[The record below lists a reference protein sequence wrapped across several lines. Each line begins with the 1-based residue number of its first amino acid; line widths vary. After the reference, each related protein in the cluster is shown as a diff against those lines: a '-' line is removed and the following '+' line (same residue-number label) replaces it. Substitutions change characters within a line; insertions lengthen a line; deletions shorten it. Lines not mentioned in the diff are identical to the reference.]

1 MTETETKIVDI
12 QLNYSEAVKGL
23 AKYEV
28 KMREA
33 KQAQEELR
41 KAMERGELTQEEYD
55 KEVVATR
62 TEITQLKN
70 EQRLLQKELQNQ
82 VKAENEAAGSLNE
95 LRAQLSNLT
104 AQYDALSAAQ
114 REGDIGQTLKDQI
127 NEVTTTLKSAEEGT
141 QRFYRNVGNYT
152 ESVKAAFGSLD
163 KELEQVKTDYEAAA
177 AASEKATK
185 EAEKAKEAYEA
196 AAKAEGETSEKTSQL
211 RKQYVDLSIAAKEAA
226 KKAETLRAQM
236 TTNVQAINATREATE
251 KLYSNL
257 IPFGNV
263 LLPMLSRGLAGIK
276 EGFALA
282 AQGAKIVG
290 KQLLALMANPI
301 VAFLAAVAAAIALVV
316 KGVKGSEENA
326 NKLSKV
332 LAPINMLL
340 GALQTALEKVCGWIL
355 TGIEYAGKLAQL
367 LGRVVQVATAD
378 IPLVGDAV
386 RAANIAV
393 EHAIEL
399 EEREQRL
406 IKERRALLVEEAKNE
421 RELADLREQAADAT
435 KSNSERMEALTKA
448 AKLEE
453 QVAAERLRLAKEEL
467 QLEKEKA
474 ELAPNSAEDNERLA
488 ELEAKVYQEETRL
501 FQKRKEITSQMSQF
515 QEQARKEAEA
525 NAAARVAAV
534 QAAEKKEV
542 EAIRAAEDAMIA
554 LIKDADEKSKA
565 EITARYTR
573 EIEALKNRINTEK
586 DLTVAARDAIAQT
599 ITAKEEQMQN
609 DLTAIDDA
617 AEKKRLEA
625 EAKAL
630 EDAKKLREDAAKE
643 EMLRVQNDWTE
654 KLQQAAD
661 NSVEQARI
669 ELERARENR
678 DNLQREEEESEQEF
692 RARQL
697 EANAEYLAAKKNLA
711 DQEVQ
716 VEQAKMQMITSLAGG
731 FSKTLAALGEDSKA
745 FAKMSKV
752 LALGEIAVNTGKAIA
767 AGTAQAQS
775 VPFPANLVA
784 VATTVAT
791 VLANIASAISTVKS
805 AKFAAGAIGIGGAGT
820 GTNDKIPAMISNG
833 ESVINAAA
841 TALFPN
847 ELAAINDIGRH
858 VTPEIGGLTL
868 NNAQPTLFGE
878 QMREAVE
885 EIHPVV
891 YVEDINLGQKSV
903 EVAEKRGIL

>member
-23 AKYEV
+23 AQYEV

-127 NEVTTTLKSAEEGT
+127 NEVTETLKSAEEGT

-152 ESVKAAFGSLD
+152 ESVKAAFWSLD
-163 KELEQVKTDYEAAA
+163 KELQQVKTDYEAAA
-177 AASEKATK
+177 AASEKASK

-236 TTNVQAINATREATE
+236 TTNEQAINATREATE

-282 AQGAKIVG
+282 AKGAKIVG

-326 NKLSKV
+326 NKLSKI

-435 KSNSERMEALTKA
+435 KSNSERLEALTKA

-554 LIKDADEKSKA
+554 LIKDADEKRKA

-573 EIEALKNRINTEK
+573 EIEALTNRLNTEK

-630 EDAKKLREDAAKE
+630 EDAKKLREDAAKD

-716 VEQAKMQMITSLAGG
+716 VEQAKMQMVTSLAGG

>member
-23 AKYEV
+23 AQYEV

-127 NEVTTTLKSAEEGT
+127 NEVTETLKSAEEGT

-152 ESVKAAFGSLD
+152 ESVKAAFWSLD
-163 KELEQVKTDYEAAA
+163 KELQQVKTDYEAAA
-177 AASEKATK
+177 AASEKASK

-236 TTNVQAINATREATE
+236 TTNEQAINATREATE

-282 AQGAKIVG
+282 AKGAKIVG

-326 NKLSKV
+326 NKLSKI

-435 KSNSERMEALTKA
+435 KSNSERLEALTKA

-554 LIKDADEKSKA
+554 LIKDADEKRKA

-573 EIEALKNRINTEK
+573 EIEALKNRLNTEK

-716 VEQAKMQMITSLAGG
+716 VEQAKMQMVTSLAGG

>member
-1 MTETETKIVDI
+1 MKETETKIVDI
-12 QLNYSEAVKGL
+12 QLNYSAAVEGL

-28 KMREA
+28 KVREA
-33 KQAQEELR
+33 KMAQEELR
-41 KAMERGELTQEEYD
+41 KALERGEISQQEYD
-55 KEVVATR
+55 KAVVASR
-62 TEITQLKN
+62 TELTQLKN
-70 EQRLLQKELQNQ
+70 EQRQLQKELQNQ
-82 VKAENEAAGSLNE
+82 VKAENEASGSLNE

-114 REGDIGQTLKDQI
+114 REGDVGKQLKDQI
-127 NEVTTTLKSAEEGT
+127 NEITNTLKAAEEGT
-141 QRFYRNVGNYT
+141 QRYYRNVGNYT
-152 ESVKAAFGSLD
+152 ESIKQAFGSLD
-163 KELEQVKTDYEAAA
+163 KELEKVKTDYEAAA

-185 EAEKAKEAYEA
+185 AAEQAKTAYED
-196 AAKAEGETSEKTSQL
+196 AAKAEGETSEKTKQL
-211 RKQYVDLSIAAKEAA
+211 RENYVNLSIAAKDAA
-226 KKAETLRAQM
+226 KKAETLRNQM
-236 TTNVQAINATREATE
+236 KTNEQAINATREATE
-251 KLYSNL
+251 KLYVNM

-263 LLPMLSRGLAGIK
+263 LMPMLSRGLTGLK
-276 EGFALA
+276 EGFKLA
-282 AQGAKIVG
+282 AEGAKIVG
-290 KQLLALMANPI
+290 KQFLALMANPI
-301 VAFLAAVAAAIALVV
+301 VAFLAAIAAAIALIV
-316 KGVKGSEENA
+316 KGVKGSEENT
-326 NKLSKV
+326 NKLSKI
-332 LAPINMLL
+332 LAPLNMLL

-386 RAANIAV
+386 RAANEAV
-393 EHAIEL
+393 EKAIEL
-399 EEREQRL
+399 EERSQRL
-406 IKERRALLVEEAKNE
+406 VKERRALMVEEAKNE
-421 RELADLREQAADAT
+421 RELADLREQAADGAKT
-435 KSNSERMEALTKA
+435 NAERLEALTKA
-448 AKLEE
+448 AQLEE
-453 QVAAERLRLAKEEL
+453 QVATERVRLAKEEL
-467 QLEKEKA
+467 QLAKEQA
-474 ELAPNSAEDNERLA
+474 EMAPNSAADNERLA
-488 ELEAKVYQEETRL
+488 ELEAKVYQEEARL
-501 FQKRKEITSQMSQF
+501 FQQRKDLTKQMSRLR
-515 QEQARKEAEA
+515 EQATKEAEA
-525 NAAARVAAV
+525 AAKAKADAVA
-534 QAAEKKEV
+534 AAEKKEV
-542 EAIRAAEDAMIA
+542 EAIQAAEDAMIA
-554 LIKDADEKSKA
+554 IIKDADEKRKA

-573 EIEALKNRINTEK
+573 EIEALQNRLNTEK
-586 DLTVAARDAIAQT
+586 DLTAAARDAIAQT

-745 FAKMSKV
+745 FAKMSKI

-847 ELAAINDIGRH
+847 ELAAINEIGRH
-858 VTPEIGGLTL
+858 VTPEIGGLTI
-868 NNAQPTLFGE
+868 NNAQPSLFGE

-903 EVAEKRGIL
+903 EVAEKRGVL

>member
-23 AKYEV
+23 AQYEV

-114 REGDIGQTLKDQI
+114 REGDIGQALKDQI

-163 KELEQVKTDYEAAA
+163 KELQQVKTDYEAAA
-177 AASEKATK
+177 AASEKASK

-236 TTNVQAINATREATE
+236 TTNEQAINATREATE

-276 EGFALA
+276 EGFTLA

-435 KSNSERMEALTKA
+435 KSNSERLEALTKA

-554 LIKDADEKSKA
+554 LIKDADEKRKA

-573 EIEALKNRINTEK
+573 EIEALTNRLNTEK

-716 VEQAKMQMITSLAGG
+716 VEQAKMQMVTSLAGG

>member
-23 AKYEV
+23 AQYEV

-114 REGDIGQTLKDQI
+114 REGDIGQALKEQI

-163 KELEQVKTDYEAAA
+163 KELQQVKSDYEAAA

-236 TTNVQAINATREATE
+236 KTNEQAINATREATE

-276 EGFALA
+276 EGFTLA

-316 KGVKGSEENA
+316 KGVRGSEENA

-435 KSNSERMEALTKA
+435 KSNSERLEALTKA

-573 EIEALKNRINTEK
+573 EIEALKNRLNTEK
-586 DLTVAARDAIAQT
+586 DLTVATRDAIAQT

-903 EVAEKRGIL
+903 EVAEKRGVL

>member
-23 AKYEV
+23 AQYEV

-127 NEVTTTLKSAEEGT
+127 NEVTETLKSAEEGT

-152 ESVKAAFGSLD
+152 ESVKAAFWSLD
-163 KELEQVKTDYEAAA
+163 KELQQVKTDYEAAA
-177 AASEKATK
+177 AASEKASK

-236 TTNVQAINATREATE
+236 TTNEQAINATREATE

-282 AQGAKIVG
+282 AKGAKIVG

-326 NKLSKV
+326 NKLSKI

-435 KSNSERMEALTKA
+435 KSNSERLEALTKA

-554 LIKDADEKSKA
+554 LIKDADEKRKA

-573 EIEALKNRINTEK
+573 EIEALTNRLNTEK

-716 VEQAKMQMITSLAGG
+716 VEQAKMQMVTSLAGG

>member
-23 AKYEV
+23 AHYEV

-127 NEVTTTLKSAEEGT
+127 NEVTETLKSAEEGT

-152 ESVKAAFGSLD
+152 ESVKAAFWSLD
-163 KELEQVKTDYEAAA
+163 KELQQVKTDYEAAA
-177 AASEKATK
+177 AASEKASK

-236 TTNVQAINATREATE
+236 TTNEQAINATREATE

-282 AQGAKIVG
+282 AKGAKIVG

-326 NKLSKV
+326 NKLSKI

-435 KSNSERMEALTKA
+435 KSNSERLEALTKA

-554 LIKDADEKSKA
+554 LIKDADEKRKA

-573 EIEALKNRINTEK
+573 EIEALKNRLNTEK

-716 VEQAKMQMITSLAGG
+716 VEQAKMQMVTSLAGG